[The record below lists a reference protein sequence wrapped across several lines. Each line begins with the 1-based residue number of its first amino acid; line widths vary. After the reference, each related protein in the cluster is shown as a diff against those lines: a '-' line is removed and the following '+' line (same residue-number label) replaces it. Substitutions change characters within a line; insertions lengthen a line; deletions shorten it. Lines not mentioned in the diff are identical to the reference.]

1 MRNFWKDE
9 RGASAVEFAFIAPLL
24 LLFTIG
30 IIDLGR
36 MGFANSTIKH
46 VAVDGARFASA
57 RGADKTTVATESE
70 IIDYVKDRAAAMIQD
85 ELTVSVVWAPNN
97 SRGSTVTVQVDYQY
111 DPLALGF
118 LPFGPFQFRGVSTQT
133 VS

>member
-1 MRNFWKDE
+1 MSFFWKDE
-9 RGASAVEFAFIAPLL
+9 RGASAVEFALIAPFL
-24 LLFTIG
+24 LLFTVG

-36 MGFANSTIKH
+36 IGFANSTIKQI
-46 VAVDGARFASA
+46 AVQGARYASI
-57 RGADKTTVATESE
+57 RGADKTLVATESE
-70 IIDYVKDRAAAMIQD
+70 IIDYVKNRAAAMVQD
-85 ELTVSVVWAPNN
+85 ELTVSVIWAPNN

-118 LPFGPFQFRGVSTQT
+118 LPFGPFQLRGISTQT